1 MAGAVDL
8 AAVQARN
15 EAAARAAEAPAPDAG
30 QYVVD
35 VTEETFQPEVLDR
48 SFQLPVLILMSSARS
63 PASDQLST
71 SLEQLARTSNST
83 WILARIDVDANPRLA
98 QALQVQAVPTV
109 FAVLAGQLV
118 PGFQGALPDEQLREF
133 IAAVHQAGREAGLA
147 VGAAPSESPDGE
159 QVPAPVE
166 EPDDPRFVAAEAALQ
181 DGDYP
186 LAAQRYQAILDSEPG
201 NAEAAVALRQVRLFE
216 RVESTD
222 PALAARADDA
232 AEDLEA
238 QFAAADL
245 EFARNDA
252 EAAFDRL
259 LRVLRAATGDDRD
272 AARQRL
278 IEYFDLLGPD
288 DPRVAPARRELA
300 RTLF

>member
-15 EAAARAAEAPAPDAG
+15 EAAARAAEAPAPGAG

-35 VTEETFQPEVLDR
+35 ITEETFQPEVLDR

-63 PASDQLST
+63 PASEQLST
-71 SLEQLARTSNST
+71 SLEQLARTGNGS
-83 WILARIDVDANPRLA
+83 WILARGEGDANPRLA

-118 PGFQGALPDEQLREF
+118 PGFQGALPDDQLREF

-147 VGAAPSESPDGE
+147 VGAAPPQSPDDE
-159 QVPAPVE
+159 QAQAPVE

-181 DGDYP
+181 DGDYA

-201 NAEAAVALRQVRLFE
+201 NTEAAVALRQVRLFE
-216 RVESTD
+216 RIESTD
-222 PALAARADDA
+222 PALAARADTA
-232 AEDLEA
+232 PEDLQA
-238 QFAAADL
+238 QLAAADL

-259 LRVLRAATGDDRD
+259 LRLLRASTGDDRD

-300 RTLF
+300 RALF